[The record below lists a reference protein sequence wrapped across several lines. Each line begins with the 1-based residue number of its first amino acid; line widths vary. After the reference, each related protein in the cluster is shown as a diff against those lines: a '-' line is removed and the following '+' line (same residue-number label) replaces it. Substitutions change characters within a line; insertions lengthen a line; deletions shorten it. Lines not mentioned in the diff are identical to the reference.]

1 VEPLPCSGRSVI
13 YYATVTGG
21 MIAALIARHVR
32 GEHVPLEM
40 LADLRSFRLLWS
52 QPRLCLV

>member
-1 VEPLPCSGRSVI
+1 
-13 YYATVTGG
+13 

-40 LADLRSFRLLWS
+40 LVDLRSFQLLWS
-52 QPRLCLV
+52 